1 MKTITIMV
9 GNNQSEYITSLM
21 HEFDILAKE
30 RGVRLIFLS
39 GYRVLSDADDINGA
53 NEKHKNYQFSAI
65 YDYVNYTGCDACIVC
80 YGSMSGV
87 LGAPT
92 MEEVLEQCQGLQ
104 LY

>member
-21 HEFDILAKE
+21 HEFDILSKE

-65 YDYVNYTGCDACIVC
+65 YDYVNYTGCDAWKK
-80 YGSMSGV
+80 Y
-87 LGAPT
+87 
-92 MEEVLEQCQGLQ
+92 
-104 LY
+104 